1 MKCPKCGQEA
11 VGNFCSN
18 CGTPLV
24 NDTVRR
30 EQETVGRK
38 LENSYDD
45 GDSEQR
51 NPARMESDE
60 KKAESGSGSKRN
72 SQEKRSSQ
80 SQDAQKREEER
91 RDNERCQSQA
101 QEDARRDREEA
112 SRRRQDARRSSSSA
126 KEDKRDAKQQKQM
139 EKRLHALESERER
152 SERQKNRME
161 RSHQRE
167 LERQSREA
175 ERTRRAAE
183 RSEAHTQSD
192 SNDGPSVLD
201 VTAAGVTG
209 VVVLMARVMQAA
221 SFLLMAGITWA
232 NAKAFRYGGDDLG
245 YIGTMITEE
254 NYGLGLYVGI
264 GVFLVLMGAIW
275 CLWILSGKHAG
286 GKVRLQKY
294 DTGRG
299 FIPFIIILVL
309 VLVAGPA
316 AYLMPKNAGS
326 LQPIVDGGY
335 AALEAI
341 NANHGFLLFCSIGG
355 AILSF
360 IRKMLLV

>member
-1 MKCPKCGQEA
+1 MSAEMDGKNRLEEGENRMKCPKCGQEA

-38 LENSYDD
+38 PENSYDD

-60 KKAESGSGSKRN
+60 KKA
-72 SQEKRSSQ
+72 
-80 SQDAQKREEER
+80 
-91 RDNERCQSQA
+91 
-101 QEDARRDREEA
+101 A
-112 SRRRQDARRSSSSA
+112 SRRRQDERRSSSSA

-309 VLVAGPA
+309 VLAAGPA

>member
-18 CGTPLV
+18 CGSPLV
-24 NDTVRR
+24 NDTARR
-30 EQETVGRK
+30 EPETAGRK
-38 LENSYDD
+38 TENSHDD
-45 GDSEQR
+45 GASEQK
-51 NPARMESDE
+51 NPIRMEPDE
-60 KKAESGSGSKRN
+60 KKAESGSERSR
-72 SQEKRSSQ
+72 QEKRG
-80 SQDAQKREEER
+80 QDAQKHEEGRRSNER
-91 RDNERCQSQA
+91 RQEQA
-101 QEDARRDREEA
+101 QEGARRDREAA

-152 SERQKNRME
+152 SERQKDRME
-161 RSHQRE
+161 RNHQRE

-183 RSEAHTQSD
+183 RSEAHAQSE

-221 SFLLMAGITWA
+221 CCLLMAGITWA

-245 YIGTMITEE
+245 YIGTMITEK

-264 GVFLVLMGAIW
+264 GAFLVLMGVIW

-299 FIPFIIILVL
+299 FIPFVLILIVVL
-309 VLVAGPA
+309 AAGPA

>member
-38 LENSYDD
+38 PENSYDD

-60 KKAESGSGSKRN
+60 KKA
-72 SQEKRSSQ
+72 
-80 SQDAQKREEER
+80 
-91 RDNERCQSQA
+91 
-101 QEDARRDREEA
+101 A

-175 ERTRRAAE
+175 ERTRTGQAE

>member
-30 EQETVGRK
+30 EPENVAGRK
-38 LENSYDD
+38 TED
-45 GDSEQR
+45 GQNDGGPVQQNR
-51 NPARMESDE
+51 
-60 KKAESGSGSKRN
+60 
-72 SQEKRSSQ
+72 Q
-80 SQDAQKREEER
+80 SQGAQKREEER
-91 RDNERCQSQA
+91 RDNERRQSQA
-101 QEDARRDREEA
+101 QEDARRDREAA

-126 KEDKRDAKQQKQM
+126 KEDKRDAKQQKRM

-152 SERQKNRME
+152 SERQKDRME

-183 RSEAHTQSD
+183 RSEAHAQSD
-192 SNDGPSVLD
+192 SNDGPSMLD

-254 NYGLGLYVGI
+254 NHGLGLYVGI
-264 GVFLVLMGAIW
+264 GVFLVLMGVIW

-299 FIPFIIILVL
+299 FIPFIIVLVL
-309 VLVAGPA
+309 VLAAGPA

>member
-38 LENSYDD
+38 QENSYDD

-60 KKAESGSGSKRN
+60 KKA
-72 SQEKRSSQ
+72 
-80 SQDAQKREEER
+80 
-91 RDNERCQSQA
+91 
-101 QEDARRDREEA
+101 A

-126 KEDKRDAKQQKQM
+126 EEDKRDAKQQKQM

-264 GVFLVLMGAIW
+264 GIFLVLMGAIW

-309 VLVAGPA
+309 VLAAGPA

>member
-30 EQETVGRK
+30 EQETVERK
-38 LENSYDD
+38 PENSYDD

-51 NPARMESDE
+51 NPTRMESDE
-60 KKAESGSGSKRN
+60 KKV
-72 SQEKRSSQ
+72 
-80 SQDAQKREEER
+80 
-91 RDNERCQSQA
+91 
-101 QEDARRDREEA
+101 A
-112 SRRRQDARRSSSSA
+112 SRRRQDASRSSSSA
-126 KEDKRDAKQQKQM
+126 KEDKRDAKQQKRM

-152 SERQKNRME
+152 SERQKDRME

-264 GVFLVLMGAIW
+264 GVFLVLMGVIW

-299 FIPFIIILVL
+299 FIPFIIVLVL
-309 VLVAGPA
+309 VLAAGPA

>member
-1 MKCPKCGQEA
+1 MSAEMDGKNRLEEGENRMKCPKCGQEA

-38 LENSYDD
+38 QENIYDD

-60 KKAESGSGSKRN
+60 KKA
-72 SQEKRSSQ
+72 
-80 SQDAQKREEER
+80 
-91 RDNERCQSQA
+91 
-101 QEDARRDREEA
+101 A

-232 NAKAFRYGGDDLG
+232 NAKAFRYGGDALG

-309 VLVAGPA
+309 VLAAGPA

-355 AILSF
+355 ASLSF

>member
-30 EQETVGRK
+30 EQETVRRK
-38 LENSYDD
+38 PENSYDD

-51 NPARMESDE
+51 NPARMEPDE

-91 RDNERCQSQA
+91 RD
-101 QEDARRDREEA
+101 REAA

-126 KEDKRDAKQQKQM
+126 KEGKRDAKQQKQM

-201 VTAAGVTG
+201 MTAAGVTG

-309 VLVAGPA
+309 VLAAGPA

>member
-38 LENSYDD
+38 PENSYDD

-101 QEDARRDREEA
+101 QEDARRDREAA

-167 LERQSREA
+167 LERQSRE
-175 ERTRRAAE
+175 AE

>member
-1 MKCPKCGQEA
+1 MPA
-11 VGNFCSN
+11 A
-18 CGTPLV
+18 
-24 NDTVRR
+24 TVKRHR
-30 EQETVGRK
+30 A
-38 LENSYDD
+38 DD
-45 GDSEQR
+45 
-51 NPARMESDE
+51 
-60 KKAESGSGSKRN
+60 
-72 SQEKRSSQ
+72 
-80 SQDAQKREEER
+80 
-91 RDNERCQSQA
+91 
-101 QEDARRDREEA
+101 RDREAA

-126 KEDKRDAKQQKQM
+126 KEGKRDAKQQKQM

-192 SNDGPSVLD
+192 SNDGPS
-201 VTAAGVTG
+201 G

-309 VLVAGPA
+309 VLAAGPA

>member
-30 EQETVGRK
+30 EQETAGRK
-38 LENSYDD
+38 PENSHDD
-45 GDSEQR
+45 GGLEQR
-51 NPARMESDE
+51 NLIRTESDE
-60 KKAESGSGSKRN
+60 KKAESGSGSEQNR
-72 SQEKRSSQ
+72 QEKRSSQ
-80 SQDAQKREEER
+80 SRDAQKREEER
-91 RDNERCQSQA
+91 RQSQA
-101 QEDARRDREEA
+101 QEEARRDREAA

-126 KEDKRDAKQQKQM
+126 KEDKRGAKQQKQM

-152 SERQKNRME
+152 SERQKERME
-161 RSHQRE
+161 RNHQRE

-175 ERTRRAAE
+175 ERTRRAAQ
-183 RSEAHTQSD
+183 RSETHMQSD
-192 SNDGPSVLD
+192 SNDGPSALD

-209 VVVLMARVMQAA
+209 VVVLMARVMQVACC
-221 SFLLMAGITWA
+221 LLMAGITWA

-264 GVFLVLMGAIW
+264 GVFLGLMGVIW

-286 GKVRLQKY
+286 GQVRLKKY

-299 FIPFIIILVL
+299 FIPFVLILIVVL
-309 VLVAGPA
+309 AAGPA

>member
-1 MKCPKCGQEA
+1 
-11 VGNFCSN
+11 
-18 CGTPLV
+18 
-24 NDTVRR
+24 
-30 EQETVGRK
+30 
-38 LENSYDD
+38 
-45 GDSEQR
+45 
-51 NPARMESDE
+51 
-60 KKAESGSGSKRN
+60 
-72 SQEKRSSQ
+72 
-80 SQDAQKREEER
+80 
-91 RDNERCQSQA
+91 
-101 QEDARRDREEA
+101 
-112 SRRRQDARRSSSSA
+112 
-126 KEDKRDAKQQKQM
+126 
-139 EKRLHALESERER
+139 
-152 SERQKNRME
+152 
-161 RSHQRE
+161 
-167 LERQSREA
+167 
-175 ERTRRAAE
+175 
-183 RSEAHTQSD
+183 
-192 SNDGPSVLD
+192 
-201 VTAAGVTG
+201 
-209 VVVLMARVMQAA
+209 
-221 SFLLMAGITWA
+221 
-232 NAKAFRYGGDDLG
+232 
-245 YIGTMITEE
+245 MITEE

-326 LQPIVDGGY
+326 LQSIVDGGY

>member
-38 LENSYDD
+38 QENSYDD

-51 NPARMESDE
+51 NSARMESDE
-60 KKAESGSGSKRN
+60 KKA
-72 SQEKRSSQ
+72 
-80 SQDAQKREEER
+80 
-91 RDNERCQSQA
+91 
-101 QEDARRDREEA
+101 A

-139 EKRLHALESERER
+139 EKRLHALESERDR

-183 RSEAHTQSD
+183 RSEAHMQSD

-264 GVFLVLMGAIW
+264 GVFLVLMGVIW

>member
-1 MKCPKCGQEA
+1 
-11 VGNFCSN
+11 
-18 CGTPLV
+18 
-24 NDTVRR
+24 
-30 EQETVGRK
+30 
-38 LENSYDD
+38 
-45 GDSEQR
+45 
-51 NPARMESDE
+51 MESDE
-60 KKAESGSGSKRN
+60 KKV
-72 SQEKRSSQ
+72 
-80 SQDAQKREEER
+80 
-91 RDNERCQSQA
+91 
-101 QEDARRDREEA
+101 A

-126 KEDKRDAKQQKQM
+126 KEDKRDAKQQKRM

-152 SERQKNRME
+152 SERQKDRME

-183 RSEAHTQSD
+183 RSEAHAQSD
-192 SNDGPSVLD
+192 PNDGPSMLD

-264 GVFLVLMGAIW
+264 GVFLVLMGVIW

-299 FIPFIIILVL
+299 FIPFIIVLVL
-309 VLVAGPA
+309 VLAAGPA

>member
-24 NDTVRR
+24 NDTVRG

-38 LENSYDD
+38 QENSYDD

-101 QEDARRDREEA
+101 QEDARRDREAA

-175 ERTRRAAE
+175 
-183 RSEAHTQSD
+183 
-192 SNDGPSVLD
+192 DGPSVLD

>member
-1 MKCPKCGQEA
+1 MQ
-11 VGNFCSN
+11 
-18 CGTPLV
+18 
-24 NDTVRR
+24 
-30 EQETVGRK
+30 
-38 LENSYDD
+38 
-45 GDSEQR
+45 
-51 NPARMESDE
+51 
-60 KKAESGSGSKRN
+60 
-72 SQEKRSSQ
+72 
-80 SQDAQKREEER
+80 
-91 RDNERCQSQA
+91 
-101 QEDARRDREEA
+101 
-112 SRRRQDARRSSSSA
+112 
-126 KEDKRDAKQQKQM
+126 QQKQM

>member
-1 MKCPKCGQEA
+1 MDGKNRLEEGEDRMKCPKCGQEA

-18 CGTPLV
+18 CGALLV
-24 NDTVRR
+24 NDTVCR
-30 EQETVGRK
+30 EQETVGRTP
-38 LENSYDD
+38 ENSYDD

-51 NPARMESDE
+51 
-60 KKAESGSGSKRN
+60 
-72 SQEKRSSQ
+72 SSQ
-80 SQDAQKREEER
+80 SQGAQKREEER
-91 RDNERCQSQA
+91 RDNERRQSQA
-101 QEDARRDREEA
+101 QEDARRDREAA

-183 RSEAHTQSD
+183 RSEAHAQSD
-192 SNDGPSVLD
+192 PNDGPSMLD

-245 YIGTMITEE
+245 NIGTMITEE

-264 GVFLVLMGAIW
+264 GVFLVLMGVIW

-299 FIPFIIILVL
+299 FIPFIIVLVL
-309 VLVAGPA
+309 VLAAGPA

>member
-1 MKCPKCGQEA
+1 M
-11 VGNFCSN
+11 
-18 CGTPLV
+18 
-24 NDTVRR
+24 
-30 EQETVGRK
+30 
-38 LENSYDD
+38 
-45 GDSEQR
+45 
-51 NPARMESDE
+51 
-60 KKAESGSGSKRN
+60 
-72 SQEKRSSQ
+72 
-80 SQDAQKREEER
+80 
-91 RDNERCQSQA
+91 
-101 QEDARRDREEA
+101 
-112 SRRRQDARRSSSSA
+112 
-126 KEDKRDAKQQKQM
+126 
-139 EKRLHALESERER
+139 
-152 SERQKNRME
+152 
-161 RSHQRE
+161 
-167 LERQSREA
+167 
-175 ERTRRAAE
+175 
-183 RSEAHTQSD
+183 
-192 SNDGPSVLD
+192 
-201 VTAAGVTG
+201 
-209 VVVLMARVMQAA
+209 VVLMAGVMQAA

-341 NANHGFLLFCSIGG
+341 NANHGFLLFCSIRRDPFVYPENAAGI
-355 AILSF
+355 IL
-360 IRKMLLV
+360 

>member
-18 CGTPLV
+18 CGSSLV
-24 NDTVRR
+24 NDTVHR
-30 EQETVGRK
+30 EQETTAGRK
-38 LENSYDD
+38 PENIHDD
-45 GDSEQR
+45 GVSEQK
-51 NPARMESDE
+51 NPTRMELDE
-60 KKAESGSGSKRN
+60 KKKESEAERN
-72 SQEKRSSQ
+72 RQEKRE
-80 SQDAQKREEER
+80 QDAQKHEEGHRSNER
-91 RDNERCQSQA
+91 RQEQA
-101 QEDARRDREEA
+101 QEDARRDREAA
-112 SRRRQDARRSSSSA
+112 SRRRQDARRSSSGA
-126 KEDKRDAKQQKQM
+126 KEDRRDAKQQKQM

-152 SERQKNRME
+152 SERQKDRME
-161 RSHQRE
+161 RNHQRE
-167 LERQSREA
+167 LDRQSREA

-183 RSEAHTQSD
+183 RSETHAQSG

-209 VVVLMARVMQAA
+209 VVVLMARVMQVACC
-221 SFLLMAGITWA
+221 LLMAGITWA

-264 GVFLVLMGAIW
+264 GVLLVLMGIIW
-275 CLWILSGKHAG
+275 CLWILSGKRSG
-286 GKVRLQKY
+286 GKVRLKKY

-299 FIPFIIILVL
+299 FIPFLIILVL
-309 VLVAGPA
+309 VLAAGPA

-360 IRKMLLV
+360 IRKLLLV

>member
-1 MKCPKCGQEA
+1 M
-11 VGNFCSN
+11 
-18 CGTPLV
+18 
-24 NDTVRR
+24 
-30 EQETVGRK
+30 
-38 LENSYDD
+38 
-45 GDSEQR
+45 
-51 NPARMESDE
+51 
-60 KKAESGSGSKRN
+60 
-72 SQEKRSSQ
+72 
-80 SQDAQKREEER
+80 
-91 RDNERCQSQA
+91 
-101 QEDARRDREEA
+101 
-112 SRRRQDARRSSSSA
+112 
-126 KEDKRDAKQQKQM
+126 
-139 EKRLHALESERER
+139 
-152 SERQKNRME
+152 
-161 RSHQRE
+161 
-167 LERQSREA
+167 
-175 ERTRRAAE
+175 
-183 RSEAHTQSD
+183 QSD

-360 IRKMLLV
+360 IRKCCWYKFIIHLIARTDTPFPPILPEVHRESERWSAKCCAEGRSRRGGCASEAWKMLLLWMAADPASSPHRRDSRKRSCSRAPLPSAGSIHCICPAADGNIFHCLPGDGLVECFQGSQLLFKCCFVGNAGHIGMVIRVVGDGVTLCDHLFYQFRTGFEIVADDEKGCRDMVFFSASRMAGVQPFSYPASKVR

>member
-1 MKCPKCGQEA
+1 
-11 VGNFCSN
+11 
-18 CGTPLV
+18 
-24 NDTVRR
+24 
-30 EQETVGRK
+30 
-38 LENSYDD
+38 
-45 GDSEQR
+45 
-51 NPARMESDE
+51 
-60 KKAESGSGSKRN
+60 
-72 SQEKRSSQ
+72 
-80 SQDAQKREEER
+80 
-91 RDNERCQSQA
+91 
-101 QEDARRDREEA
+101 
-112 SRRRQDARRSSSSA
+112 
-126 KEDKRDAKQQKQM
+126 M

-264 GVFLVLMGAIW
+264 GVFLVLMGTIW

-335 AALEAI
+335 AALEAL

>member
-1 MKCPKCGQEA
+1 M
-11 VGNFCSN
+11 
-18 CGTPLV
+18 
-24 NDTVRR
+24 
-30 EQETVGRK
+30 
-38 LENSYDD
+38 
-45 GDSEQR
+45 
-51 NPARMESDE
+51 
-60 KKAESGSGSKRN
+60 
-72 SQEKRSSQ
+72 
-80 SQDAQKREEER
+80 
-91 RDNERCQSQA
+91 
-101 QEDARRDREEA
+101 
-112 SRRRQDARRSSSSA
+112 
-126 KEDKRDAKQQKQM
+126 
-139 EKRLHALESERER
+139 
-152 SERQKNRME
+152 
-161 RSHQRE
+161 
-167 LERQSREA
+167 
-175 ERTRRAAE
+175 
-183 RSEAHTQSD
+183 
-192 SNDGPSVLD
+192 LD

-232 NAKAFRYGGDDLG
+232 NAKAFRYGGDALG

-275 CLWILSGKHAG
+275 CLWILSGTHAG

-309 VLVAGPA
+309 VLAAGPA

>member
-38 LENSYDD
+38 PENSYDD

-60 KKAESGSGSKRN
+60 KRAESGSGSKRN

-80 SQDAQKREEER
+80 SQDA
-91 RDNERCQSQA
+91 
-101 QEDARRDREEA
+101 RRDREAA

-183 RSEAHTQSD
+183 RSEAHMQSD

>member
-1 MKCPKCGQEA
+1 
-11 VGNFCSN
+11 
-18 CGTPLV
+18 
-24 NDTVRR
+24 
-30 EQETVGRK
+30 
-38 LENSYDD
+38 
-45 GDSEQR
+45 
-51 NPARMESDE
+51 MESDE

-101 QEDARRDREEA
+101 QEDARRDREAA

-201 VTAAGVTG
+201 VTAAGSNRRG
-209 VVVLMARVMQAA
+209 CADGARD
-221 SFLLMAGITWA
+221 AGSQLSSD
-232 NAKAFRYGGDDLG
+232 GGNHLG
-245 YIGTMITEE
+245 ECEGISVWRRRS
-254 NYGLGLYVGI
+254 GLYRNYDYRGKLWFGAVCRDWRISGTD
-264 GVFLVLMGAIW
+264 GRDLVPVD
-275 CLWILSGKHAG
+275 S
-286 GKVRLQKY
+286 VRQA
-294 DTGRG
+294 RG
-299 FIPFIIILVL
+299 W
-309 VLVAGPA
+309 
-316 AYLMPKNAGS
+316 
-326 LQPIVDGGY
+326 
-335 AALEAI
+335 
-341 NANHGFLLFCSIGG
+341 
-355 AILSF
+355 
-360 IRKMLLV
+360 